1 MIIDAIDCLL
11 CNAGCCNMK
20 HVTLLKI
27 GSGYVAEHFRS
38 SNLVLGRVAVCGA
51 KDGPGRQSAMGR
63 DHRSSRRAICS
74 TQVSLRAAI
83 IA

>member
-27 GSGYVAEHFRS
+27 GSGYVADNFRS
-38 SNLVLGRVAVCGA
+38 SNFAFLQVKNNIIVCVDADSNIQLYLIVLSYSC
-51 KDGPGRQSAMGR
+51 
-63 DHRSSRRAICS
+63 
-74 TQVSLRAAI
+74 
-83 IA
+83 

>member
-1 MIIDAIDCLL
+1 MIIDAIYFLL

-38 SNLVLGRVAVCGA
+38 SKFAF
-51 KDGPGRQSAMGR
+51 P
-63 DHRSSRRAICS
+63 
-74 TQVSLRAAI
+74 QVKNNNYYSMC
-83 IA
+83 

>member
-11 CNAGCCNMK
+11 CNAGCCNIK

-38 SNLVLGRVAVCGA
+38 SNFAFPQVKNNIIVCVDADSSIQLYLIVLLY
-51 KDGPGRQSAMGR
+51 
-63 DHRSSRRAICS
+63 SR
-74 TQVSLRAAI
+74 
-83 IA
+83 